1 MEAFDYA
8 GVAALFVA
16 IVAIYKAWKG
26 DPKADA
32 EATKTWQEMA
42 ALASKRNKDMQE
54 EIDSMCVRLDDI
66 EAELS
71 YYKQGVGKLL
81 AQLESMDVKPVWHP
95 RRRK

>member
-8 GVAALFVA
+8 GIGALILAV
-16 IVAIYKAWKG
+16 VAIYKAWRG

-32 EATKTWQEMA
+32 EATRTWQEMTA
-42 ALASKRNKDMQE
+42 TASKRNKEMQD
-54 EIDSMCVRLDDI
+54 EIDSMCARLDEI

-71 YYKQGVGKLL
+71 YYKEGVGKLL